1 MAKVSVIVPI
11 YNVSRFIKRCVE
23 SLFNQ
28 TLDDV
33 EFIFVND
40 CTPDDSIDIL
50 KKVIADYPDRNTMII
65 NHEVNKGL
73 PAARN
78 TGLKAASGD
87 YIFHCDSDDFIEPT
101 MLNDLY
107 YTACDDN
114 ADIVWCDW
122 YLTFEKNERYM
133 KQPGYDTPKE
143 ALKAMLTGKMK
154 YNVWNKLVRGS
165 LYEENGIFFPS
176 GYGMG
181 EDITM
186 IMLFAYAK
194 NVKYLPKAYYHYVKL
209 NTNAFSNTYSQK
221 HLEELKYNVGRIDE
235 FIHKIYGDSMDV
247 EIGLFKLD
255 VKYPFLITDNSEK
268 YRLWS
273 DWYPESNKYINS
285 KRDVGIRRL
294 FLEKCAAKR
303 QYWIVWL
310 YYKFIHS
317 VIYGIIYK

>member
-114 ADIVWCDW
+114 ADIVWCD
-122 YLTFEKNERYM
+122 
-133 KQPGYDTPKE
+133 
-143 ALKAMLTGKMK
+143 
-154 YNVWNKLVRGS
+154 
-165 LYEENGIFFPS
+165 GI
-176 GYGMG
+176 
-181 EDITM
+181 
-186 IMLFAYAK
+186 
-194 NVKYLPKAYYHYVKL
+194 LP
-209 NTNAFSNTYSQK
+209 
-221 HLEELKYNVGRIDE
+221 
-235 FIHKIYGDSMDV
+235 
-247 EIGLFKLD
+247 
-255 VKYPFLITDNSEK
+255 
-268 YRLWS
+268 
-273 DWYPESNKYINS
+273 S
-285 KRDVGIRRL
+285 KRTKGI
-294 FLEKCAAKR
+294 
-303 QYWIVWL
+303 
-310 YYKFIHS
+310 
-317 VIYGIIYK
+317 